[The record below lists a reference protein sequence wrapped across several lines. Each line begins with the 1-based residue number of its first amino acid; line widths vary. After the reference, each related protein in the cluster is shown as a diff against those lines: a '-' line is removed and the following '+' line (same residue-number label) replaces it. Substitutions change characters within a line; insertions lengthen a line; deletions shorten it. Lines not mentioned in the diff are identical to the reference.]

1 MEGNTVAV
9 ISKRQYM
16 FTFINI
22 QMYCIS
28 TEPVSSLQ
36 PALVSSC
43 SIQVAAMT
51 TIQRQM
57 SGQLPAYVSRP

>member
-1 MEGNTVAV
+1 MEGNTVAN
-9 ISKRQYM
+9 ISKWQYIC
-16 FTFINI
+16 TFINI

-28 TEPVSSLQ
+28 TGPASSLQ

-57 SGQLPAYVSRP
+57 PGQLPAYVPRP